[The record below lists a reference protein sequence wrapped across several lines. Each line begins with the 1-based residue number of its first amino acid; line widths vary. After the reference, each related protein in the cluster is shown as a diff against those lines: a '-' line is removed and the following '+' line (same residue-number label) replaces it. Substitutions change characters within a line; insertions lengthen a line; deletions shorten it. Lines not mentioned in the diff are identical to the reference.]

1 MVKRILRT
9 LLGFL
14 FLPLVIASSRAFYSQ
29 LSEIGKLSKNQ
40 LYFFVGI
47 GVYAILH
54 LIFYKPAYLYVLGH
68 ELVHAFSTWIC
79 GGQVKSFRV
88 SSTGGSVSTTK
99 SNLFILLAPYFFPV
113 YTVGLSLV
121 YFIGSFFRDLTLY
134 LPFFLFLIG
143 FSLAFHLILTADSL
157 RTKQSDILKTGYLF
171 SISLIYIVNLAIVAF
186 ILSLIFSNV
195 FFSVFLTSTLS
206 HSKDIYLA
214 IFKQLF

>member
-1 MVKRILRT
+1 MVKRILRAF
-9 LLGFL
+9 LGLL
-14 FLPLVIASSRAFYSQ
+14 FLPIVVASSQTFRFQ
-29 LSEIGKLSKNQ
+29 LSAIGKLSKNQ

-47 GVYAILH
+47 GAYIILH

-79 GGQVKSFRV
+79 GGEVKSFRV

-113 YTVGLSLV
+113 YTIGLSLV

-143 FSLAFHLILTADSL
+143 FSLTFHLILTADSL
-157 RTKQSDILKTGYLF
+157 RTKQTDTLKTGYFF
-171 SISLIYIVNLAIVAF
+171 SISLVYIVNLTVVAF
-186 ILSLIFSNV
+186 ILSLLSPNIS
-195 FFSVFLTSTLS
+195 FSVFLTSTLS
-206 HSKDIYLA
+206 RSKDIYLA